1 MKKFPL
7 IFMGAV
13 CITIAALLAFLAFRQ
28 GGISLYMMP
37 NQIMAAHESGQ
48 INPDQRLKAGGV
60 VVPGSVKVDDQTAML
75 TFKIEHEG
83 VQIPAKFD
91 GLAPALFEEG
101 SETILEGWWRG
112 DIFVV
117 DRILAKHDE
126 DYTMPERHKEAGSAS
141 Q

>member
-7 IFMGAV
+7 ILIGAI
-13 CITIAALLAFLAFRQ
+13 CITIAALLAFLGFRQ

-37 NQIMAAHESGQ
+37 DQIITGQ
-48 INPDQRLKAGGV
+48 MNGEINPQQRLKVGGV
-60 VVPGSVKVDDQTAML
+60 VVPDSVHVDDTTALL
-75 TFKIEHEG
+75 TFKIEHNN

-101 SETILEGWWRG
+101 SETILEGWWRDG
-112 DIFVV
+112 VFVT

-126 DYTMPERHKEAGSAS
+126 DYTMPDRHKEAGSK
-141 Q
+141 